1 LVSIVVKEHLNAVS
15 DESLTAMIAGA
26 ATEEVCSELFRRY
39 NQKIYLWCFNYT
51 HDTEDAVD
59 LTQDIFVKIFRNIG
73 QFAGRSRFST
83 WVYQITR
90 NHCLGELSK
99 KRNQWRRRLV
109 SLDGDETLQPA
120 DERTIAKLDAEG
132 DLDRIMDAAGEVMNN
147 DELDAFVLHYREGL
161 TVKEITKTLGCEN
174 TTGARTLIQNAR
186 RKFRRII
193 EEKGFQDE

>member
-1 LVSIVVKEHLNAVS
+1 MKEHLNAVS
-15 DESLTAMIAGA
+15 DEQLSALIAGA

-39 NQKIYLWCFNYT
+39 NKKIYLWCFNYT
-51 HDTEDAVD
+51 HDPEDAVD
-59 LTQDIFVKIFRNIG
+59 LTQDIFIKIFRNIG
-73 QFAGRSRFST
+73 QFSGLSRFST

-99 KRNQWRRRLV
+99 KRNQWRKRLV

-120 DERTIAKLDAEG
+120 DERAWATLETEG
-132 DLDRIMDAAGEVMNN
+132 DLDRIMEAAGEVMQT

-161 TVKEITKTLGCEN
+161 TVKEITRTLGCEN
-174 TTGARTLIQNAR
+174 VTGARTLIQNAR

-193 EEKGFQDE
+193 EEKGFRDE

>member
-1 LVSIVVKEHLNAVS
+1 MNAVS
-15 DESLTAMIAGA
+15 DEDLSALIAGA
-26 ATEEVCSELFRRY
+26 ATEAACSELFRRY

-73 QFAGRSRFST
+73 QFAGLSRFST

-99 KRNQWRRRLV
+99 KRNQWRKRLV
-109 SLDGDETLQPA
+109 SLEGDDSLQPA
-120 DERTIAKLDAEG
+120 DERTIGALDAEG
-132 DLDRIMDAAGEVMNN
+132 DLDRIMAVAGEKMKS

-161 TVKEITKTLGCEN
+161 TVKEITQTLGCEN
-174 TTGARTLIQNAR
+174 ITGARTLIQNAR
-186 RKFRRII
+186 RKFRQII
-193 EEKGFQDE
+193 EEKGFRDE